1 MFLQNFTKLQK
12 NNTKIM
18 LNTFSRC
25 LIICEPAIETW
36 AQEMNGG
43 PGKDWGSRELNCSP
57 TLEIIL

>member
-1 MFLQNFTKLQK
+1 
-12 NNTKIM
+12 M

-36 AQEMNGG
+36 AQEMNGDPGTNWG
-43 PGKDWGSRELNCSP
+43 PRKLNSSP